1 MRIYKYDRCG
11 KYISKDM
18 RDFFVRKPA
27 RHVYRFGRKRHLC
40 EDCADSFDQWLRHP
54 DMDAENGK
62 PDGSE

>member
-1 MRIYKYDRCG
+1 MRIYKCDRCG

-27 RHVYRFGRKRHLC
+27 RRVYRFGRKKHLC

-54 DMDAENGK
+54 EMDAGNDKQED
-62 PDGSE
+62 PE

>member
-1 MRIYKYDRCG
+1 MRIYRCDRCG

-40 EDCADSFDQWLRHP
+40 EDCADSFDRWFHRP
-54 DMDAENGK
+54 EMDAGNGK
-62 PDGSE
+62 SEDPE